1 MAWFGTDPVAELDAK
16 IEEATS
22 ESIPNG
28 EMDMAVA
35 KKRLTKVYA
44 NPNTLAAVLKLADV
58 CVKNGGS
65 HFLAEINLKEFI
77 DYLVE
82 YIFKVHYDVKNY
94 KVYSSEAKNAIGMQI
109 LKIVKEWLLFFPDT
123 QGSFVSRTYA
133 NLTNQ
138 GYEFPAVDTAFAGTA
153 RNFVD
158 TATPPDWI
166 DGPECMICYN
176 PFSVMNRKHHC
187 RACGGVFCHTH
198 SGHNIPLVS
207 LGILQPVRVC
217 DDCFQ
222 IHKVQGKSRWLLRV
236 GVRKPFQRLRTTR
249 TSN

>member
-35 KKRLTKVYA
+35 MEITDVIRSKKS
-44 NPNTLAAVLKLADV
+44 AAET
-58 CVKNGGS
+58 G
-65 HFLAEINLKEFI
+65 HAEPQEASYESIHQPKHI
-77 DYLVE
+77 SRRVE
-82 YIFKVHYDVKNY
+82 TRRCYIFKVHYDVKNY

-109 LKIVKEWLLFFPDT
+109 LKIVKEWSSFFPDT

-187 RACGGVFCHTH
+187 RACGGVFCQTH

-207 LGILQPVRVC
+207 LGILQPV
-217 DDCFQ
+217 
-222 IHKVQGKSRWLLRV
+222 
-236 GVRKPFQRLRTTR
+236 
-249 TSN
+249 